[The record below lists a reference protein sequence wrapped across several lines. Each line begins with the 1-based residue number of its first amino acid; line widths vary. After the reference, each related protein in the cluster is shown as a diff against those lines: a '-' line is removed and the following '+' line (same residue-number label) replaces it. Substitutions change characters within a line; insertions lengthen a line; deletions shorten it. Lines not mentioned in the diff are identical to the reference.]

1 MGKQRGGRGSKYS
14 DEFKRR
20 LVAESHV
27 DGVSVPMVSRRH
39 SVPTSR
45 IYAWRGDVRFSR
57 FLSQNPPPTQNSLQM
72 NLSTQLLTPC
82 DWTVHRLEG
91 GWPVCR
97 GSWSVRVGRSN
108 PLTVV
113 HGAIATQ
120 RDGRSIA

>member
-45 IYAWRGDVRFSR
+45 IYAWRGDVRFQPGGSDDARFMPVEISGGKPDAVPVLPETQPTACPILKSR
-57 FLSQNPPPTQNSLQM
+57 
-72 NLSTQLLTPC
+72 LSTGT
-82 DWTVHRLEG
+82 
-91 GWPVCR
+91 
-97 GSWSVRVGRSN
+97 S
-108 PLTVV
+108 
-113 HGAIATQ
+113 
-120 RDGRSIA
+120 